1 MILFYPRKYFGEA
14 TVRTMNHII
23 TQGKALYWGTS
34 EWSAAQIL
42 QACHIA
48 KREHLIPPAMEQSEY
63 HMFHRQKVVKDF
75 LPLYEQFG
83 LGTTI
88 YSPLWA
94 GFLTGKYI
102 NGIPQNSR
110 ATLKGHQWRKEV
122 FFSEDGL
129 QKMEKVKKLTL
140 LAEELG
146 ISMANLALAWVL
158 KNPRVSSAITG
169 ASKPQQLKE
178 NLKAL
183 EVTKKLTQQVMSK
196 IENILKNQP
205 QPNQNWKL

>member
-1 MILFYPRKYFGEA
+1 
-14 TVRTMNHII
+14 
-23 TQGKALYWGTS
+23 
-34 EWSAAQIL
+34 
-42 QACHIA
+42 
-48 KREHLIPPAMEQSEY
+48 
-63 HMFHRQKVVKDF
+63 
-75 LPLYEQFG
+75 
-83 LGTTI
+83 
-88 YSPLWA
+88 
-94 GFLTGKYI
+94 
-102 NGIPQNSR
+102 
-110 ATLKGHQWRKEV
+110 
-122 FFSEDGL
+122 
-129 QKMEKVKKLTL
+129 MEKVKKLTL